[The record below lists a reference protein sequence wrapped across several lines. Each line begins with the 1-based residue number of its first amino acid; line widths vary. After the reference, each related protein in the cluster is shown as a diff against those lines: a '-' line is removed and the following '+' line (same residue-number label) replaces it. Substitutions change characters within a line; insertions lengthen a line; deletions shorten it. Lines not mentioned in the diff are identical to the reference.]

1 MKYKVLGISSGL
13 GVSLFP
19 FREQLI
25 GNVEPRGI
33 FHTPGNDQWKLNFGE
48 IPIHKNPWAAHEM
61 EIPDLDILIS
71 SPDCGSGSILRYSRA
86 KKLGD
91 HTKNLSLGLF
101 FVGVKKHKPKLFLFE
116 NLDGLF
122 KSFPKERFVDLLRDY
137 RLVEHTASVAH
148 WGNSQKNRKRLV
160 IVGIRRDLPKTI
172 DKYFR
177 LPKYKEPKTCRQLY
191 GNVMD
196 QAFVNGLSGHFRE
209 GLFESISIYGGK
221 KMTLSEIRKDWQTR
235 LKGQKRYYVPEE
247 EGRKFKTAPGV
258 YRNVSDSFPAT
269 ARKANRQFDH
279 NGLTLTPRQLAR
291 VQGVPDEFK
300 LYIDTERRNYW
311 INKARTPVTKTPPYE
326 ISYWFKRKLEKC
338 KHLWKN

>member
-1 MKYKVLGISSGL
+1 MKYKVLGISTGL

-19 FREQLI
+19 FKKQLI

-33 FHTPGNDQWKLNFGE
+33 FHTPGNEQWKINFGNK
-48 IPIHKNPWAAHEM
+48 PLFRNPEDPEALRKR
-61 EIPDLDILIS
+61 PDVIIS

-91 HTKNLSLGLF
+91 HTRNHSLLVF
-101 FVGVKKHKPKLFLFE
+101 FHFVRHQKPKLFLFE
-116 NLDGLF
+116 NLHALF
-122 KSFPKERFVDLLRDY
+122 KSFPRERFVELLDNY
-137 RLVEHTASVAH
+137 RLIEHTASVAH

-160 IVGIRRDLPKTI
+160 IVGIRKDLPITI

-177 LPKYKEPKTCRQLY
+177 LPEYKEPKNCRQLY

-196 QAFVNGLSGHFRE
+196 QALTNGLTGYFRE
-209 GLFESISIYGGK
+209 ALSESISIYGGK
-221 KMTLSEIRKDWQTR
+221 KMTLEEIRMDWQTR
-235 LKGQKRYYVPEE
+235 LKDQKRYYVPEE

-258 YRNVSDSFPAT
+258 YRNVSNSFPAT

-291 VQGVPDEFK
+291 VQGVPDDFK
-300 LYIDTERRNYW
+300 LYIDTDRLNYW
-311 INKARTPVTKTPPYE
+311 INKARTTVTKTPPYE
-326 ISYWFKRKLEKC
+326 IGYWFKRKLEKC
-338 KHLWKN
+338 KHLWKNQ